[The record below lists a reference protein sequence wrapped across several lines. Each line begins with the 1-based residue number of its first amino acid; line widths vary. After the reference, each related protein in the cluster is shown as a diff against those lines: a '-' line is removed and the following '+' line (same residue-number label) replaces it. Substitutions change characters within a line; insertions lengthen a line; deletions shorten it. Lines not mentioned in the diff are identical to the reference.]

1 MSTVGHFASLIVLL
15 ILAFTADLALGS
27 VAVPPGHVFSI
38 LFGGGSSVSAWEE
51 IVLSLRLPK
60 ALTAVLAGAA
70 LAATGLAMQTLF
82 RNPLAGPFVLGIN
95 AGASLGVA
103 LVVLAASG
111 VGAASMLPDVGLP
124 VELGTV
130 GAGMT
135 GAAAVMLIVVTVGR
149 RVRSVVT
156 LLVLGLLI
164 GYATSAAVSML
175 MHFSAADRIQAFVVW
190 TFGSFGSVGWSR
202 LAILAGAVGIGLS
215 ITALLVKPLNA
226 LLLGETQAV
235 SLGVRPQRIR
245 TLIVVSSALLAG
257 AVTAF
262 CGPITFIGVAVPHL
276 ARSYLHTAN
285 HRVLLP
291 AVVLLGA
298 VVALLADITAG
309 LPGLDARLPLN
320 AVTSLLGAPVVA
332 FAVMRSERVR
342 TRGTSS

>member
-1 MSTVGHFASLIVLL
+1 MNTVAHIASLLALL
-15 ILAFTADLALGS
+15 ALAFVADLALGS
-27 VAVPPGHVFSI
+27 VAIPPGEVLSI
-38 LFGGGSSVSAWEE
+38 LSGGGSSTPVWEQ

-70 LAATGLAMQTLF
+70 LAATGLEMQTLF

-103 LVVLAASG
+103 LVVLAAG
-111 VGAASMLPDVGLP
+111 AGAASLLPDVGLP
-124 VELGTV
+124 VDIGTV
-130 GAGMT
+130 GAGMA
-135 GAAAVMLIVVTVGR
+135 GAALVMLVVVTVGR

-164 GYATSAAVSML
+164 GYATSAAVSIL

-202 LAILAGAVGIGLS
+202 LGILFGAVVVGLS
-215 ITALLVKPLNA
+215 ITAVLVKPLNA

-235 SLGVRPQRIR
+235 SLGVRPRRVR
-245 TLIVVSSALLAG
+245 TLIVISSALLAG

-276 ARSYLHTAN
+276 ARSRLHTAN

-298 VVALLADITAG
+298 IVALFADIVAG

-342 TRGTSS
+342 ARGTPS